1 MSRNLSILPICVLL
15 SCLVLPI
22 VAATHSDG
30 DEKAASVD
38 ETVPEGPVLLPAM
51 PPYARQPEFLIG
63 EETDAPA
70 NDTSNDAAEDAASDT
85 AGTAEPE
92 APPKA
97 EPKPIRELTPEMT
110 ALRDRVRRTLAE
122 HQQRPLNTRDN
133 SATEIMLACLPYGCH
148 AEVLL
153 GGSSGRKINGITC
166 LCWNYPCAGYEPL
179 GICEGRIAARIGY
192 GLQDRPSQLLAALAF
207 ARVPPSYPARVGK
220 DVRTVADLVEYEKLS
235 CRSATDLSLKLIG
248 LTHFVKDATWQN
260 DLGETWSLERI
271 VKEELAAPVVGA
283 RDDGMDRLMGLSY
296 VLYRR
301 AKRRQPIIGQYARV
315 QEFLNKFHDFA
326 LAHQNADGSWS
337 PRFVTGTASSRDTA
351 TQLRSTGRV
360 LEWLALSLPEERLED
375 PHVVRS
381 VELVN
386 RVLDGNRYRRNVR
399 SLSTREIGS
408 VMHALHA
415 LALYD
420 ERYFQPADPP
430 EAEEK
435 PATDAPDAAT
445 ADRGAQTKR

>member
-22 VAATHSDG
+22 VAATRSNG

-38 ETVPEGPVLLPAM
+38 ATVPDGPVLRPAM
-51 PPYARQPEFLIG
+51 PPYTRQPEFLID
-63 EETDAPA
+63 EETEAPA
-70 NDTSNDAAEDAASDT
+70 RDT
-85 AGTAEPE
+85 AKTTEPE

-110 ALRDRVRRTLAE
+110 ALRDRVRSTLAY
-122 HQQRPLNTRDN
+122 HRQRPLNTRDN
-133 SATEIMLACLPYGCH
+133 SATEIMLACLPYGCQ

-153 GGSSGRKINGITC
+153 DGSSGRKVNGITC

-179 GICEGRIAARIGY
+179 GICQRRIAARIGY

-207 ARVPPSYPARVGK
+207 ARVPPTYPTRVGK

-235 CRSATDLSLKLIG
+235 CRSAADLSLKMIG
-248 LTHFVKDATWQN
+248 LTHFVRDASWKN
-260 DLGETWSLERI
+260 DLGEMWSVQRMVE
-271 VKEELAAPVVGA
+271 EELAAPVVGA

-301 AKRRQPIIGQYARV
+301 AKREQPVTGQFARA
-315 QEFLNKFHDFA
+315 QKFLNKYHSFA
-326 LAHQNADGSWS
+326 LAHQNSDGSWS
-337 PRFVTGTASSRDTA
+337 PRFVTDTASKRDPA
-351 TQLRSTGRV
+351 THLHSTGRV
-360 LEWLALSLPEERLED
+360 LGWLALSLPEESLED
-375 PHVVRS
+375 ARIVRC

-386 RVLDGNRYRRNVR
+386 RVLAGNRYRRNVR

-430 EAEEK
+430 APEEK
-435 PATDAPDAAT
+435 PAADTAT
-445 ADRGAQTKR
+445 VDLGGNTKR